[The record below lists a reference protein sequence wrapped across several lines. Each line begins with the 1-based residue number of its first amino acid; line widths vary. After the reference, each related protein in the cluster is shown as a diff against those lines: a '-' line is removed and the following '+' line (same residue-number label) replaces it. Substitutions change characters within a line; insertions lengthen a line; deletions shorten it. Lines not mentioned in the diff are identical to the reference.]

1 MTLEEARRQI
11 DSLDR
16 EIRELLM
23 RRMELSYA
31 VAESKKASG
40 DITVYRPEREKE
52 ILQSLGQDVPEERRD
67 AYLAVVRKIME
78 SSRRYQYSLLYDR
91 LPEIGE
97 RMFSSVTVPADCAR
111 VCLRLT
117 RPNRPDSMAEI
128 LSMVGDAGCDME
140 EMDLLGYDGAQE
152 NVTFL
157 LTVLCDLNRT
167 DIRKLMFQLSMESR
181 DFEILEASGGEK
193 AAEGKGDGI

>member
-1 MTLEEARRQI
+1 MTLEEARRRI
-11 DSLDR
+11 DVLDR
-16 EIRELLM
+16 EIRELMM

-52 ILQSLGQDVPEERRD
+52 ILRTLGEDVPPERRD

-78 SSRRYQYSLLYDR
+78 SSRKYQYGLLYDWLPGAAAELFAGLR
-91 LPEIGE
+91 L
-97 RMFSSVTVPADCAR
+97 PADCAGVR
-111 VCLRLT
+111 LRLT

-140 EMDLLGYDGAQE
+140 EMELECYDAARE
-152 NVTFL
+152 NVTFA

-167 DIRKLMFQLSMESR
+167 DIKKLMFQISMESR
-181 DFEILEASGGEK
+181 DFEILEAFGR
-193 AAEGKGDGI
+193 DGRTKEEENP